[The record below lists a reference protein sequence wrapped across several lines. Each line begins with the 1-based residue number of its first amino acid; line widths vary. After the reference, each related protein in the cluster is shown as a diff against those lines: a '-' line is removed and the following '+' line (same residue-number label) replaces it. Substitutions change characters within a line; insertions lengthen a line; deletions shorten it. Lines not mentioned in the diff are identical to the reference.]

1 MIELVVALLVG
12 GQKELLVAFEGLLP
26 FSDSFPGEDEAIE
39 QVSTMSS

>member
-12 GQKELLVAFEGLLP
+12 GQKELLVAFEGLLS
-26 FSDSFPGEDEAIE
+26 FSESFPGKEEAIE